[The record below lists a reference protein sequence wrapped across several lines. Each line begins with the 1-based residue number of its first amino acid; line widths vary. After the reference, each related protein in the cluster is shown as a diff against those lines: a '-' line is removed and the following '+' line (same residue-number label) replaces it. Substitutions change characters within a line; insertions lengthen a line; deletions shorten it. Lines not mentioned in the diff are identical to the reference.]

1 MIIQQI
7 TLHAEQLFTFST
19 AHVMSYLQI
28 KPYTN
33 NIQNMSKSFFLN
45 VYRSNKTTQKYLPL
59 LFAGINYTIV
69 YVSLSAE
76 VKYHQK

>member
-1 MIIQQI
+1 MWSNSNEIHMVIQQI

-45 VYRSNKTTQKYLPL
+45 VYIEATKPHENIYHSFL
-59 LFAGINYTIV
+59 L
-69 YVSLSAE
+69 E
-76 VKYHQK
+76 